1 MARQVIAHDKDAI
14 VKNFDKALKDAEK
27 KDGGKWHPFEI
38 VDGKAVETK
47 QEPSDAIQAAADT
60 PQPPEPEE
68 VIAATPAVT
77 VTIRVEP
84 LCVDRIEQA
93 RALLGLAYGEPAE
106 LVPEGIQSFKDTDGR
121 TMRVVVVDGA
131 LFKQEVIR

>member
-1 MARQVIAHDKDAI
+1 MTR
-14 VKNFDKALKDAEK
+14 K
-27 KDGGKWHPFEI
+27 KFVPMEI
-38 VDGKAVETK
+38 VDGEAVETT

-84 LCVDRIEQA
+84 LRVERIEQA